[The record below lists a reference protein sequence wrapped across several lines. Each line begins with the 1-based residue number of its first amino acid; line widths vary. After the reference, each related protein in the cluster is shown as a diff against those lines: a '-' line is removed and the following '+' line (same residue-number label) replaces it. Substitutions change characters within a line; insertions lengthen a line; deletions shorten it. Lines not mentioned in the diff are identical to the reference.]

1 MTTRSSTEAL
11 TQAAA
16 SLVQET
22 DTTAVLAQLVE
33 DAAEFVPADAAA
45 LLARTPWGAFEVL
58 SSTSHKVVE
67 LELYQALA
75 EAGPCVDACRTGRAT
90 QGVGEA
96 EIVARWADVGEA
108 IVKAGFQAVHAFPM
122 RWRGRALGGLNLFS
136 VRPDDLDPTSAA
148 LAQNFADFA
157 TLAVLQPEALAD
169 DVLAGRMNAAL
180 EGRVII
186 EQAKGVIAY
195 TKGLDM
201 SDAYDDLVQLARAQ
215 SSTLGQAAAA
225 VVREAQSR

>member
-16 SLVQET
+16 ILVQET

-45 LLARTPWGAFEVL
+45 LLARTPSGTFEVL

-67 LELYQALA
+67 LELYQAQA
-75 EAGPCVDACRTGRAT
+75 AAGPCVDVCRTGRAT
-90 QGVGEA
+90 QGVGAE
-96 EIVARWADVGEA
+96 EIVARWSHVGEA
-108 IVKAGFQAVHAFPM
+108 IVKAGFLAVHAFPM
-122 RWRGRALGGLNLFS
+122 RWRGKTLGGLNLFS
-136 VRPDDLDPTSAA
+136 VRAEHLDATSAA

-157 TLAVLQPEALAD
+157 TLAVLQPAALAD
-169 DVLAGRMNAAL
+169 DVLAGRMAAAL

-201 SDAYDDLVQLARAQ
+201 SEAYDELVQQARAQ
-215 SSTLGQAAAA
+215 STTLGQAAAA